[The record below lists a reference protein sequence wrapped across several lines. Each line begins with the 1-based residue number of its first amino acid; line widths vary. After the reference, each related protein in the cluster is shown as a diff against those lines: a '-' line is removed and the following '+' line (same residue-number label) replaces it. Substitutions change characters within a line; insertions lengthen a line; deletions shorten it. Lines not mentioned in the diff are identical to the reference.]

1 MNGMRSKSK
10 QITFWVGGVS
20 LITFVLMIASCGTK
34 ESLES
39 SPDKQVAKTVNV
51 RGAIE
56 AERPGDEPKE
66 ASSPRQVPPNS
77 VNRKGEPGCTM
88 ESVKKTVQ
96 TRKKE
101 VTKCYIDAL
110 VKEPGLAGRIAIN
123 LGIQPGGKLVQRS
136 VFESDLPE
144 SVAACILKNLR
155 GLEFPGVF
163 EKPCGIVY
171 PFVFSSNS
179 GQKTSRP

>member
-1 MNGMRSKSK
+1 MRSKSK
-10 QITFWVGGVS
+10 QIIFWVAVGALIS
-20 LITFVLMIASCGTK
+20 LGLMITGCGAK
-34 ESLES
+34 ESIES
-39 SPDKQVAKTVNV
+39 SPDGQVVKTANTPV
-51 RGAIE
+51 AIE
-56 AERPGDEPKE
+56 RQRSQNVSKE
-66 ASSPRQVPPNS
+66 ASAPTQVPATSLNS
-77 VNRKGEPGCTM
+77 KGEPGCTM
-88 ESVKKTVQ
+88 ESVRKTVQ

-101 VTKCYIDAL
+101 VTKCYVDAL

-136 VFESDLPE
+136 VFESNLPE

-171 PFVFSSNS
+171 PFVFSSSS
-179 GQKTSRP
+179 GQKASRP